1 MRNDFVALILSHGR
15 SKNVR
20 TYKTLRSQGYTG
32 EIRILVD
39 NEDEHLADYR
49 KNFCDELIVFDK
61 TEAKKD
67 CDLGDNFEGRG
78 TPLFARNQC
87 HKIVK
92 QLGFRYFIELDDD
105 YSSFSFKFDGNL
117 RYKERKISDLDSVL
131 MALVS
136 FLEHTPTDCICMA
149 QGGDFIGGA
158 EGRFGRSVFLSRKI
172 MNTFICDVERPFK
185 FYGRFN
191 DDVNAYVVGDMQGKR
206 FFTFNM
212 ACVHQEK
219 TQKSTGGLTESYRK
233 YGTYV
238 KSFYTVMFAP
248 TCAFVKD
255 MGCTDRRIHH
265 AIKYDTC
272 APKILA
278 EKWRKV

>member
-1 MRNDFVALILSHGR
+1 MRSDFVALILSHGR
-15 SKNVR
+15 ADNVK
-20 TYKTLRSQGYTG
+20 TYKTLRRQGYTG
-32 EIRILVD
+32 PIKLLVD
-39 NEDEHLADYR
+39 DEDSQLEAYKRRFGDEVFV
-49 KNFCDELIVFDK
+49 FCK
-61 TEAKKD
+61 KEAAKD
-67 CDLGDNFEGRG
+67 CDLGDNFPDCG
-78 TPLFARNQC
+78 TPLYARNQC
-87 HKIVK
+87 HKIAK
-92 QLGFRYFIELDDD
+92 MLGFRFFVELDDD

-117 RYKERKISDLDSVL
+117 RYKERKILDIDSVL
-131 MALVS
+131 TALVS
-136 FLEHTPTDCICMA
+136 FLEHTTTDCICMA

-212 ACVHQEK
+212 ACVHQGK
-219 TQKSTGGLTESYRK
+219 TQKSTGGITESYRK